1 MSQIKDSKSL
11 EVQDFNARSGAA
23 SSATKHYG
31 EALLDAARKDTRIV
45 CLTADLTL
53 PTETDLFRDHLPDR
67 FHQVGIAEANMI
79 GIAGGLAR
87 SGEIPFVH
95 SFCVFVTRRCYDQ
108 VAMQVAYPRAN
119 VKIVGVIPGLT
130 TLLGVSHQAIDDM
143 ALMRALPNMTVIEP
157 SGPDQVR
164 AAVAAIAAYDGPVYL
179 RLKRADGTE
188 KTNGAA
194 SDFTIGKMRILREG
208 KHGLIIACGLMVDIA
223 LSAANLLAA
232 EGVETTVVDMATIKP
247 LDPGLIELARQMP
260 VVVTAE
266 NHSIIGG
273 LGSAVAELLME
284 NDVHTKFRRVGVRD
298 TFAEGGTTPYL
309 LEKYGLSDKALAATL
324 RDALVSAAP

>member
-1 MSQIKDSKSL
+1 MMTCTPDSNSL
-11 EVQDFNARSGAA
+11 EVQDFNARGTAA
-23 SSATKHYG
+23 AATKHYG
-31 EALLDAARKDTRIV
+31 EALLHAARADERIVLPYRGPDAADGNRPV
-45 CLTADLTL
+45 QGPSAGSL
-53 PTETDLFRDHLPDR
+53 PPGRHCRSQYDR
-67 FHQVGIAEANMI
+67 H
-79 GIAGGLAR
+79 GGGACAMR
-87 SGEIPFVH
+87 RHPFVH

-130 TLLGVSHQAIDDM
+130 TLLGVSHQAIDDI

-164 AAVAAIAAYDGPVYL
+164 AAVAAIAAHEGPVYL

-188 KTNGAA
+188 IAHNAP
-194 SDFTIGKMRILREG
+194 SDFRIGKCGYDAKAGRDDCRLR
-208 KHGLIIACGLMVDIA
+208 LMVDIA
-223 LSAANLLAA
+223 LSSAIVLAA
-232 EGVETTVVDMATIKP
+232 DGIELTVVDMATVKP
-247 LDPGLIELARQMP
+247 LDPDLVALAQAMP

-273 LGSAVAELLME
+273 LGSAVAELLMGKRRPH
-284 NDVHTKFRRVGVRD
+284 DIPRVGVRD

-309 LEKYGLSDKALAATL
+309 FEKYGLSEKAADGDNSRGLAG
-324 RDALVSAAP
+324 AAS

>member
-1 MSQIKDSKSL
+1 MTGTPDSNSL
-11 EVQDFNARSGAA
+11 EVQDFNARGTAA
-23 SSATKHYG
+23 AATKHYG
-31 EALLDAARKDTRIV
+31 EALLHAARADERIV

-79 GIAGGLAR
+79 GMAGGLAR
-87 SGEIPFVH
+87 CGDIPFVH

-130 TLLGVSHQAIDDM
+130 TLLGVSHQAIDDI

-164 AAVAAIAAYDGPVYL
+164 AAVAAIAAHEGPVYL

-188 KTNGAA
+188 IATNAP
-194 SDFTIGKMRILREG
+194 SDFRIGKMRVRREG
-208 KHGLIIACGLMVDIA
+208 RDGMIVACGLMVDIA
-223 LSAANLLAA
+223 LSSAIVLAA
-232 EGVETTVVDMATIKP
+232 DGIELTVVDMATVKP
-247 LDPGLIELARQMP
+247 LDPDLVALAQAMP

-284 NDVHTKFRRVGVRD
+284 NDVRTTFRRVGVRD

-309 LEKYGLSDKALAATL
+309 FEKYGLSEKQLTATIREALAG
-324 RDALVSAAP
+324 AAS